1 MASHKKPA
9 VAKGNRDSIYYRR
22 PWAPENTYLKKN
34 SLCNMLIP
42 AKLQNSKIQQFNQK
56 QQSVVSQDSGFQ
68 IST

>member
-22 PWAPENTYLKKN
+22 PWAPEKTYLKKN

-42 AKLQNSKIQQFNQK
+42 AKL
-56 QQSVVSQDSGFQ
+56 
-68 IST
+68 